1 MAAVDLY
8 AEQDVISDLVA
19 AHRIYTGND
28 TAQDKVTIE
37 RLELYLEPSGLR
49 LMPGRVHALSA
60 VRRRRPIYLL
70 PPRPP
75 LAINRHAELETLRL
89 SITTRKVVDLHG
101 PDGAGKSTLAAALIH
116 DLDLNHFPDGVVY
129 VTGRIHHEDLLQSL
143 FDSFYESDSP
153 VKITLRQSYTYL
165 HSLRALVILDDVG
178 LGPKQVDPILDALND
193 GTVLIVGS
201 ERTALGRG
209 EAVPLKGLPHQEAVT
224 LFGIGLARTPS
235 SDESLIIDQICTL
248 LNDMPLPISCIAAQ
262 AGQSKRSLAKLLVEL
277 QERKPWAGAG
287 GDPSVGPSLEQIV
300 LALDATDR
308 QLLTLIAAF
317 SSPTASSEALRRL
330 MNLSPDAFQERCERL
345 RALGLLHAV
354 RPFRSISAP
363 ASRGKSTLRV
373 ALTSAYYQTV
383 RTWLV
388 DDAVRRGVVN
398 YYATRLGR
406 GDRLPGDE
414 LPALLGAIED
424 CARQGWL
431 DHLKPL
437 VQAADRSLAQL
448 CWWAQWQH
456 VLDLTRRA
464 AQAEGDRALEA
475 WATHQLGS
483 VLGSLGHFERAFQLL
498 RSALSMRQA
507 LGDQAGAKLSAHN
520 LDVLDRLQPVPAR
533 DQTLP
538 ATASAAS
545 PQRAAQPAPVPAEEN
560 AVEPSP
566 AEAVRRKRFSL
577 RLALLVAL
585 ASLVIGALALRFVAG
600 VGEPEDTV
608 PGLTVSWEFGEAWN
622 ALDNETW
629 TQQIIIVAP
638 TGDDDYRYF
647 VNDEPSGEMFQVN
660 LPLCSGAEGTIR
672 VESGDGKQAEIEY
685 AFDSPY
691 CR

>member
-1 MAAVDLY
+1 MAAVDLC

-19 AHRIYTGND
+19 AHKIHIGND
-28 TAQDKVTIE
+28 TPQDKATIE

-49 LMPGRVHALSA
+49 LMPSRVHALSA

-70 PPRPP
+70 PPHPT
-75 LAINRHAELETLRL
+75 LAINRQAELETLRL
-89 SITTRKVVDLHG
+89 SITTRRTVDLHG

-143 FDSFYESDSP
+143 FYSFYESDSP

-193 GTVLIVGS
+193 GTVLILGA

-209 EAVPLKGLPHQEAVT
+209 EAVPLKGLPHPEAMT

-235 SDESLIIDQICTL
+235 SDEALIVDQICTL
-248 LNDMPLPISCIAAQ
+248 LNDMPLPISCIANQ
-262 AGQSKRSLAKLLVEL
+262 AGQSTGSLAKLLAEL
-277 QERKPWAGAG
+277 QERKPWAGTG

-300 LALDATDR
+300 PALDATDR
-308 QLLTLIAAF
+308 QLLTLTAAF

-330 MNLSPDAFQERCERL
+330 MNLSPDAFQECCERL
-345 RALGLLHAV
+345 RALGLLRAV
-354 RPFRSISAP
+354 RPSRSLSAP
-363 ASRGKSTLRV
+363 TSRGKGTLRV

-388 DDAVRRGVVN
+388 DDTVRQGVVN

-424 CARQGWL
+424 CARQDGL
-431 DHLKPL
+431 EHLKPL
-437 VQAADRSLAQL
+437 VQAADRSLARL

-456 VLDLTRRA
+456 VLDLTRRT

-483 VLGSLGHFERAFQLL
+483 VLGSLGHSERAFQLL
-498 RSALSMRQA
+498 RSALSMREA
-507 LGDQAGAKLSAHN
+507 LGDQAGAELSAHN
-520 LDVLDRLQPVPAR
+520 LDVLDHLQPVTVR
-533 DQTLP
+533 DQAPP
-538 ATASAAS
+538 AAASAAS
-545 PQRAAQPAPVPAEEN
+545 SQRAAQPASIPVDEE
-560 AVEPSP
+560 AVEPSST
-566 AEAVRRKRFSL
+566 EARSRKRFSL
-577 RLALLVAL
+577 RLALLAAL
-585 ASLVIGALALRFVAG
+585 ALLITGALALRFVAG
-600 VGEPEDTV
+600 VGEPQDTV
-608 PGLTVSWEFGEAWN
+608 PGLTVSWEFGDAWN

-629 TQQIIIVAP
+629 TQQIIIVPP
-638 TGDDDYRYF
+638 TSDDDYRYF
-647 VNDEPSGEMFQVN
+647 FNGKPSGEMFQVT
-660 LPLCSGAEGTIR
+660 LPLCSGAEGSIR
-672 VESGDGKQAEIEY
+672 IETAEGEQAEIEY

-691 CR
+691 CD